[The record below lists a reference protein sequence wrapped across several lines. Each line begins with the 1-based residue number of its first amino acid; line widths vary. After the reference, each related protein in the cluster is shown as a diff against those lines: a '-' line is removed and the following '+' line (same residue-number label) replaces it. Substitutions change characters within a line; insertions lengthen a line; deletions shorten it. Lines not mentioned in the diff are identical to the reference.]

1 MVYLIP
7 RNQTEFFKLLFNKNV
22 CFCSFTVGLLK
33 YQTNKPKT
41 YRGMYSDWLLYSLN
55 HPNLQTLNLQDVRR
69 SISKQS
75 AHLQSVN
82 PVNIWAKEAM
92 IAGSK
97 AVFLKS
103 HPLHFVYVV
112 SCNGPDQLCL
122 SIFTVCSYSKI
133 AAFALMSSACRC
145 CGLPCCFYPQPHA
158 FVYRQVE
165 MTVTSCIWPQPMSS
179 YTYTHSQSLCKLY
192 AGLILSISPSAF
204 HLSPQIYCPHYL

>member
-1 MVYLIP
+1 M
-7 RNQTEFFKLLFNKNV
+7 
-22 CFCSFTVGLLK
+22 
-33 YQTNKPKT
+33 
-41 YRGMYSDWLLYSLN
+41 
-55 HPNLQTLNLQDVRR
+55 RR

-82 PVNIWAKEAM
+82 PANIWDKEAT

-112 SCNGPDQLCL
+112 SCNGPDQLCSL
-122 SIFTVCSYSKI
+122 FYCFSQYHHCVLLQQNCCICTNEQC
-133 AAFALMSSACRC
+133 C
-145 CGLPCCFYPQPHA
+145 CGLPCCSYPQPHA

-179 YTYTHSQSLCKLY
+179 YTYTHSQSVCKLY
-192 AGLILSISPSAF
+192 AGLFLSISPSALSS
-204 HLSPQIYCPHYL
+204 LSPDLLSTLLVILAHHCQSACTD